1 MRAADAP
8 PVRLFGSDLGVDRHV
23 GVRQLLQTA
32 AAEVYVLSLANT
44 NSCPANTMQI
54 IYSNSYRPKC
64 NAAAVQF
71 ATCATQ
77 PCTARTSQDPS
88 KPKGCYLESTDNT
101 VYFNSE
107 LSNSASPTAT
117 PICST
122 PSASLPRPPRAP
134 PAIRRLG
141 CLGLSSRRLCLSQS
155 RSPAM
160 RLPRR
165 RRPRR
170 PLPAQRQGRRR
181 CRRFV
186 RAQAQRS
193 LTRANTLT
201 TAIATFLCTARQAT
215 TPTAAR
221 SRRRRGR
228 RRPERRG
235 RRPTTLLLIACT
247 WSAWAASGA
256 GTAPPPT
263 R

>member
-32 AAEVYVLSLANT
+32 AAEVYVLGLANA

-54 IYSNSYRPKC
+54 LYSSSFRPKC

-77 PCTARTSQDPS
+77 PCTARTSQDSS

-101 VYFNSE
+101 VYFNSAQPG
-107 LSNSASPTAT
+107 SASPTAR

-134 PAIRRLG
+134 PAMRRLG
-141 CLGLSSRRLCLSQS
+141 CLALSSRRLACRS
-155 RSPAM
+155 R
-160 RLPRR
+160 
-165 RRPRR
+165 
-170 PLPAQRQGRRR
+170 
-181 CRRFV
+181 
-186 RAQAQRS
+186 
-193 LTRANTLT
+193 
-201 TAIATFLCTARQAT
+201 
-215 TPTAAR
+215 AAR
-221 SRRRRGR
+221 LR
-228 RRPERRG
+228 
-235 RRPTTLLLIACT
+235 
-247 WSAWAASGA
+247 ASGDVDDRA
-256 GTAPPPT
+256 DRSRLNGAADNDAADGAADASFEHRPDG